1 MTFINRRRFYAI
13 TFCIATV
20 VLAGVIFYCSTLG
33 VAEISFIE
41 SIRIILNRLPLAG
54 RLFSVEGLDPTYIT
68 IVLNIRMPR
77 IFLALLAGMGL
88 SVVGGTFQGMFRN
101 SMADPY
107 VLGISSG
114 AALGATI
121 GIIAGQSWILP
132 GIGFTAVCAFTGAL
146 VTTLLVYSIARV
158 GSRLPASTLLLTGI
172 AMGFLMSSLVTIL
185 MVFNRKQMDQIVFW
199 IMGSFAA
206 ASWKHAAMLAPVVI
220 AGSAAIIAFSRD
232 LNALTTGEDSARS
245 LGIDVESVKKILLVL
260 SSVIVAACVSVSGII
275 GFVGLIIP
283 HAVRL
288 LLGSDHRVVLPF
300 SAIGGALFM
309 IIADTLARNLMP
321 PAELPVGAI
330 TSLFGAPFFIYLLI
344 KNKKKVA

>member
-1 MTFINRRRFYAI
+1 MIFIEKRRFYKAA
-13 TFCIATV
+13 FCIAV
-20 VLAGVIFYCSTLG
+20 IVLAGVIIYSSTLG
-33 VAEISFIE
+33 AANITFFE
-41 SIRIILNRLPLAG
+41 SIRIILSKIPLIDRFFPAQ
-54 RLFSVEGLDPTYIT
+54 GLDATHTT

-77 IFLALLAGMGL
+77 IFLALLVGTGL

-121 GIIAGQSWILP
+121 GIVAGFDRMLL
-132 GIGFTAVCAFTGAL
+132 GVGFVAVCAFIGAIL
-146 VTTLLVYSIARV
+146 TTLLVYSIARV
-158 GSRLPASTLLLTGI
+158 GSRLPAATLLLSGI
-172 AMGFLMSSLVTIL
+172 SLGFLMSSMVTVL

-199 IMGSFAA
+199 IMGSFTA
-206 ASWKHAAMLAPVVI
+206 ASWRHVAMLAPVVI

-232 LNALTTGEDSARS
+232 LNALTTGDDVARS
-245 LGIDVESVKKILLVL
+245 LGIEVETVKKILLIL
-260 SSVIVAACVSVSGII
+260 SSVVVAACVSVSGII

-288 LLGSDHRVVLPF
+288 MLGSDHRVVLPF

-309 IIADTLARNLMP
+309 VFADTLARNLIP

-344 KNKKKVA
+344 KKKKTN